1 MQTIYDWATAHQ
13 IPAVAVHRLLQL
25 LGMGFY
31 SPEGDGTVA
40 GMSEAAVQN
49 IVRLES
55 AKNGTILWRNNVGE
69 LVDANGGR
77 VRYGLCNDS
86 KKLNKSIKSAD
97 LIGIEPVLILEK
109 HLGTTIGRFVS
120 IECKAPGWRYNP
132 NDAHQVAQAQWLK
145 IITSKGGRAAFS
157 SGHVCEYDN
166 PTDGQIQRALAG
178 YKAPFK

>member
-1 MQTIYDWATAHQ
+1 MQTIYDWAAAHRV
-13 IPAVAVHRLLQL
+13 PVAAVNDLLQL

-31 SPEGDGTVA
+31 SPEGNGTVA

-55 AKNGTILWRNNVGE
+55 AKNGTVLWRNNVGE

-86 KKLNKSIKSAD
+86 KKLNKAIKSAD

-109 HLGTTIGRFVS
+109 HLGTIIGRFVS
-120 IECKAPGWRYNP
+120 IECKAAGWRYNP
-132 NDAHQVAQAQWLK
+132 NDDHQVAQAQWLK
-145 IITSKGGRAAFS
+145 IVTSKGGRAMFS
-157 SGHVCEYDN
+157 TGA
-166 PTDGQIQRALAG
+166 I
-178 YKAPFK
+178 